1 MCVIGPMIP
10 LSYLTACLY
19 RVIIS
24 LKKCHRSGTRPPAW
38 SVARTTAVSQPH
50 TSATGILPLLFS
62 PGVLKEG
69 FSSLQK
75 ALNPS
80 PSTMLVCLIRSQAH
94 IRAIASVQRCH
105 FAVFMTGDLKAVIR
119 LSFGNSLASSSLT
132 AWSGSSWCSLHFE
145 NLLCWRVEHV
155 VSWFHKLEI

>member
-1 MCVIGPMIP
+1 M
-10 LSYLTACLY
+10 
-19 RVIIS
+19 IS
-24 LKKCHRSGTRPPAW
+24 LKKMSQVRDTPTCLISCSHNSCLSA
-38 SVARTTAVSQPH
+38 SYVSDRYF
-50 TSATGILPLLFS
+50 ATVVF

-105 FAVFMTGDLKAVIR
+105 FAVFMTRDLKAVIR

-132 AWSGSSWCSLHFE
+132 ASSGSSWCSLHFE

-155 VSWFHKLEI
+155 VS